1 MKCIYTNSG
10 ISEQTIKQRKTELST
25 YIKDLQ
31 KIVKDH
37 NYDKDEG
44 SLCLVDDASLL
55 AEVKKMVEKK
65 RSKNLKYIVNIGIGG
80 SYLGTKAIYDATR
93 GAFDLFQKEQYPKLL
108 FLDTTDAEYISQFIS
123 FYKKEDFT
131 PGEVIFN
138 IISKSG
144 GTTETAV
151 NGEVVLQLFKDSFK
165 NWKEYAVVTTD
176 KDSPLWNSA
185 TSLGID
191 VLEIP
196 KKVGGRYSVFSA
208 VGLFPLALSG
218 VDIEVVMKS
227 ASTTRDSC
235 LNGDDSAME
244 SAIILFE
251 QMGRGMA
258 INDNFYFHIEFESLG
273 KWYRQLMGEST
284 GKNGKGLTPTVSMG
298 SVDLHSVV
306 QLYLGGPKNKYTSF
320 VYTNSFQE
328 CELPKHNTL
337 SHIKGIEGK
346 NMGDVMMAI
355 QQGTMRAYEKM
366 GLPYSETILDGV
378 NEKEIASYMQ
388 FKMIEMM
395 LLGKLMQINAF
406 DQPQVELYKI
416 ETKKI
421 LAEK

>member
-1 MKCIYTNSG
+1 M
-10 ISEQTIKQRKTELST
+10 ELSH
-25 YIKDLQ
+25 YIEGLREIIKERD
-31 KIVKDH
+31 
-37 NYDKDEG
+37 YSKDEG
-44 SLCLVDDASLL
+44 SLCLVDDTNLL
-55 AEVKKMVEKK
+55 EEVIKLVEKK
-65 RSKNLKYIVNIGIGG
+65 RSKNLKYIINIGIGG

-93 GAFDLFQKEQYPKLL
+93 GAFDLLQKERYPKLI
-108 FLDTTDAEYISQFIS
+108 FLDTTDAEYMSQFIS
-123 FYKKEDFT
+123 FFKKENFV
-131 PGEVIFN
+131 PGDVVFN

-151 NGEVVLQLFKDSFK
+151 NGEVVLQLFKDSFE

-191 VLEIP
+191 TLEIP

-218 VDIEVVMKS
+218 VDIKAIMES
-227 ASTTRDSC
+227 ASSIRDRC
-235 LNGDDSAME
+235 LGDDDSAIE
-244 SAIILFE
+244 SAIVLFE
-251 QMGRGMA
+251 QMGKGIA
-258 INDNFYFHIEFESLG
+258 INDNFYFHIELESLG

-284 GKNGKGLTPTVSMG
+284 GKDGKGLTPTVSMG

-320 VYTNSFQE
+320 IYTNTFQN
-328 CELPKHNTL
+328 CTLPKLNML

-346 NMGDVMMAI
+346 SMGDIMMAI
-355 QQGTMRAYEKM
+355 QQGTMKAYEKM
-366 GLPYSETILDGV
+366 GLPYSEIFLDEVSG
-378 NEKEIASYMQ
+378 EEIASYMQ

-395 LLGKLMQINAF
+395 LLGKLMEINTF
-406 DQPQVELYKI
+406 DQPQVELYKM
-416 ETKKI
+416 ETRKI